1 MVQLKLRKCTKADL
15 GNRILQHLLGSDALY
30 GAKSTPKPGVIF
42 RNRSCLFRYT
52 FSRFLYRR
60 FSMLRSC

>member
-42 RNRSCLFRYT
+42 RNRSCLF
-52 FSRFLYRR
+52 
-60 FSMLRSC
+60 